1 MPAVFFLQGEEQ
13 NFVERKKRNGYNY
26 LKRESVLKR
35 QDRKKQAGEEECF
48 YTDGRN

>member
-26 LKRESVLKR
+26 LKGKCV
-35 QDRKKQAGEEECF
+35 KKTGQEE
-48 YTDGRN
+48 TGGGRRMFLH